1 MKYWKVE
8 LKTSDEE
15 PATFRT
21 CEEAK
26 TADEAIEKAK
36 VSGGIVFQLDDVKG
50 TATQFTDAERA
61 DSETTV
67 REWARSGTN
76 A

>member
-26 TADEAIEKAK
+26 TADEAIAKAK
-36 VSGGIVFQLDDVKG
+36 VSGGVVFQLDGVKG
-50 TATQFTDAERA
+50 TATQFSADER
-61 DSETTV
+61 DDPETTV
-67 REWARSGTN
+67 REWMRSGTN